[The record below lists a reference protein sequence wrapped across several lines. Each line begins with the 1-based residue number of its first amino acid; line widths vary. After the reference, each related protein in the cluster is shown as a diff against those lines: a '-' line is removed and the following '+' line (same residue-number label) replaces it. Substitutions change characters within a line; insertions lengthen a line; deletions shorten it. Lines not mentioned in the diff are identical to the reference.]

1 MRNCR
6 EGGIRTDKADDWGVA
21 AVIALGVRFP
31 LPFDVRPGL
40 AVSKQ
45 DHLQAYDSSEM
56 LLPAWELDQRGS
68 SSGE

>member
-1 MRNCR
+1 MRNSR

-31 LPFDVRPGL
+31 LPFDARLGA

-45 DHLQAYDSSEM
+45 DYLQAYDSSENV
-56 LLPAWELDQRGS
+56 S
-68 SSGE
+68 SCLGIRSAGLFFR